1 MTEDMLASKLEDGE
15 TQRLEFKESF
25 GAECIETACA
35 FANANGGWILVGVR
49 NDGTPNGFQLPAE
62 AVRDYEQKISSATE
76 PRLSVEVESVRWHGK
91 EVVVIKVPE
100 HPLKP
105 LGVKGRCYIRRGST
119 NHQMTPSEIA
129 ECHLKST
136 GGSMDSVPVP
146 DATSADLDMD
156 IVRHYMALANEAH
169 RRDFNLSDDPWLVL
183 KKLGFVHDIDSIPR
197 AILLAFGKD
206 PQKFF
211 SHAVVHAGLF
221 RGGANVIDGRVIG
234 GSIISQIDES
244 VAFVRKNTRVRF
256 VISGKAARDEY
267 WDYPAEAIRETIANA
282 VCHRDYGIADEI
294 QLKIFEDRLRVW
306 SPGAL
311 PFDMTMSMLD
321 DPYHES
327 HPRNKL
333 IAQIL
338 YDIKYIEKYGSGI
351 GRIKKACL
359 ENGNDIPTWSEKA
372 NGFLTVYISR
382 PDIEGYLSGGIS
394 GEISGEI
401 TRQLNDEKLSRIVE
415 NGGGRVAKISGEGID
430 GEIKYIAQGELTRSE
445 NAVRRIISE
454 RPGCKRPELIA
465 VSELSSRSLDRV
477 LATLVSLGII
487 AYRGAKKTGGYYLV
501 DGK

>member
-1 MTEDMLASKLEDGE
+1 M
-15 TQRLEFKESF
+15 
-25 GAECIETACA
+25 
-35 FANANGGWILVGVR
+35 
-49 NDGTPNGFQLPAE
+49 
-62 AVRDYEQKISSATE
+62 
-76 PRLSVEVESVRWHGK
+76 
-91 EVVVIKVPE
+91 
-100 HPLKP
+100 
-105 LGVKGRCYIRRGST
+105 
-119 NHQMTPSEIA
+119 
-129 ECHLKST
+129 
-136 GGSMDSVPVP
+136 
-146 DATSADLDMD
+146 
-156 IVRHYMALANEAH
+156 
-169 RRDFNLSDDPWLVL
+169 
-183 KKLGFVHDIDSIPR
+183 
-197 AILLAFGKD
+197 
-206 PQKFF
+206 
-211 SHAVVHAGLF
+211 
-221 RGGANVIDGRVIG
+221 
-234 GSIISQIDES
+234 
-244 VAFVRKNTRVRF
+244 RF

-327 HPRNKL
+327 HPRSKL

-351 GRIKKACL
+351 GRINKACL

-372 NGFLTVYISR
+372 NGFLTVYRSR

-401 TRQLNDEKLSRIVE
+401 TRQLNDEKLSRIIE
-415 NGGGRVAKISGEGID
+415 NGGGRVAKMSGEGID

-487 AYRGAKKTGGYYLV
+487 AYRGSKKTGGYYLV